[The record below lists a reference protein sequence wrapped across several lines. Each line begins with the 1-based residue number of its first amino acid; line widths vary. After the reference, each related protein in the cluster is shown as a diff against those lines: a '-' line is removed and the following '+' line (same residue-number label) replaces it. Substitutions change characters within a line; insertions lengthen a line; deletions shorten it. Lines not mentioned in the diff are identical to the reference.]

1 MRLTPEQFTKDHTAT
16 QLPTHIL
23 KFITLKIEQT
33 QFYKMSTKSVE
44 IILMEGN

>member
-1 MRLTPEQFTKDHTAT
+1 MRLTPEQFTKDPTAI

-33 QFYKMSTKSVE
+33 HFYKMSTKFVE
-44 IILMEGN
+44 TILMEES